1 MQLLHH
7 TLQGSSCFFGLHFSV
22 GRNAAP
28 SPDPSF
34 ASRMQQPCGGF
45 SSSAVPRF
53 NMLAGSSAR
62 SIHGAKIVRSYVTVP
77 ALYNVSRS
85 LARAR
90 EARNGG
96 FSSSA
101 VQSYVTVPALYSVSR
116 SVARA
121 RETRR
126 YGRQGV
132 IAFLGPLASPGPA
145 QPRRHEWC
153 PSFAGKTC
161 ASVKLL
167 QLRLD
172 PASLGE

>member
-7 TLQGSSCFFGLHFSV
+7 TLQGSSSFFGLHFSV

-62 SIHGAKIVRSYVTVP
+62 SIHGAKIVQSYVTSP
-77 ALYNVSRS
+77 TLYSVSRS

-90 EARNGG
+90 EAR
-96 FSSSA
+96 
-101 VQSYVTVPALYSVSR
+101 
-116 SVARA
+116 
-121 RETRR
+121 R
-126 YGRQGV
+126 YGRQG
-132 IAFLGPLASPGPA
+132 
-145 QPRRHEWC
+145 
-153 PSFAGKTC
+153 
-161 ASVKLL
+161 
-167 QLRLD
+167 
-172 PASLGE
+172 

>member
-1 MQLLHH
+1 MHLLHH
-7 TLQGSSCFFGLHFSV
+7 TLQGSVFLGVHFSV
-22 GRNAAP
+22 GRNAATY
-28 SPDPSF
+28 PDPSF

-62 SIHGAKIVRSYVTVP
+62 SIHSAKIVRSYVTVH

-85 LARAR
+85 LARAC

-116 SVARA
+116 
-121 RETRR
+121 
-126 YGRQGV
+126 
-132 IAFLGPLASPGPA
+132 
-145 QPRRHEWC
+145 
-153 PSFAGKTC
+153 
-161 ASVKLL
+161 
-167 QLRLD
+167 
-172 PASLGE
+172 